1 MFSSFFSS
9 KFSSHVSEEKKK
21 RSWWIANTHHFAC
34 TWPYNHCELIVSHSP
49 GSTVAHWREDGD
61 TGNMQDDTGCA
72 VPEMRCWRRR
82 HFRNRM
88 IGDATADDERR
99 PLRDWDGKVAGRSQ
113 IVHLLFT
120 YRSFIVHLLFT
131 YHSLIVH
138 LSFIYR
144 RRVVPLQELEGCGTL
159 YENTTSEKGKEE
171 RRKKRGKKG
180 RKERRK
186 RRIKPST
193 YYKICTNYIK
203 SNHPQMLLSPGLRI
217 QRPRTTKLP
226 TTESRSFN

>member
-1 MFSSFFSS
+1 MTSADLFEIEMERLPVVHRSFTYCS
-9 KFSSHVSEEKKK
+9 
-21 RSWWIANTHHFAC
+21 
-34 TWPYNHCELIVSHSP
+34 LIV
-49 GSTVAHWREDGD
+49 R
-61 TGNMQDDTGCA
+61 
-72 VPEMRCWRRR
+72 
-82 HFRNRM
+82 
-88 IGDATADDERR
+88 
-99 PLRDWDGKVAGRSQ
+99 L
-113 IVHLLFT
+113 
-120 YRSFIVHLLFT
+120 SFICR
-131 YHSLIVH
+131 SLIVH